1 MLFSAPNNDD
11 TTKRLRSARCSSKT
25 DRDYTMHP
33 MLNTAIQ
40 AARAA
45 GHIILRY
52 SNQVETI
59 SVESKNRNDFVT
71 EIDREAEK
79 EIIHKLRRAY
89 PEHGFLGE
97 ESGKSGEDSKYQ
109 WIIDPLDGTTNYLYG
124 IPHYAISIA
133 LKVDGKLD
141 QAVVYD
147 PLKEELFTASK
158 GGGAHLNNH
167 RIRASA
173 RRSMTNALL
182 GTGIPFRED
191 QDINAWLAEL
201 EKLRAD
207 TAGIRR
213 LGVASLDLAYIACGR
228 LDGFW
233 ESGLKPWDFAAGAL
247 LIQEAGGLIS
257 DFTDHQGFWRSGN
270 IVAGNP
276 KVHAEMIKR
285 IGAINNT

>member
-1 MLFSAPNNDD
+1 
-11 TTKRLRSARCSSKT
+11 
-25 DRDYTMHP
+25 MHP

-89 PEHGFLGE
+89 PEHSFLAE
-97 ESGKSGEDSKYQ
+97 ESGKSGADDKYQ

-167 RIRASA
+167 RIRASS
-173 RRSMTNALL
+173 RRGMTNALL

-191 QDINAWLAEL
+191 QDIEQWLKEL
-201 EKLRAD
+201 EKIRPD

-213 LGVASLDLAYIACGR
+213 LGVASLDLAYVACGR

-233 ESGLKPWDFAAGAL
+233 ESGLKTWDFAAGAL

-257 DFTDHQGFWRSGN
+257 DFSDRQRFWQSGN
-270 IVAGNP
+270 LVAGNP

-285 IGAINNT
+285 IASISGD

>member
-1 MLFSAPNNDD
+1 
-11 TTKRLRSARCSSKT
+11 
-25 DRDYTMHP
+25 MHP

-89 PEHGFLGE
+89 PEHGFLAE
-97 ESGKSGEDSKYQ
+97 ESGQSGDDSKYQ

-141 QAVVYD
+141 QAVIYD

-158 GGGAHLNNH
+158 GGGAHLNSH

-173 RRSMTNALL
+173 RRSMNNALL
-182 GTGIPFRED
+182 GTGIPFRAD
-191 QDINAWLAEL
+191 QDLGQWLGEL
-201 EKLRAD
+201 EKLRPD

-213 LGVASLDLAYIACGR
+213 LGVASLDLAYVASGR

-233 ESGLKPWDFAAGAL
+233 ERGLKPWDFAAGAL
-247 LIQEAGGLIS
+247 IIQEAGGLIS
-257 DFTDHQGFWRSGN
+257 DFADRQSFWQSGDL
-270 IVAGNP
+270 VAGNP
-276 KVHAEMIKR
+276 KVHAEIIKR
-285 IGAINNT
+285 LSA